1 MSGTTAAGGPH
12 GLGGARG
19 EAAGSPGRAVPP
31 APPSAD
37 PPVLHVRGRVL
48 LGDEDEADGLWVVGG
63 RVTFVPPRGRR
74 SADVVT
80 VEGWAVP
87 GLVDLHCHIGLG
99 PEGPVDGATA
109 EAQAR
114 TDRDAGTLLVRDA
127 GSPSDTRWI
136 DGRDDLPRVIR
147 AGRHLARPRRYLR
160 GYGRELDTVAELP
173 AAVAQ
178 EAARGDGWVKVV
190 ADWIDRDL
198 GEDADLTPL
207 WPDDVL
213 VEAVRVA
220 HDAGARVTAHTFATE
235 ALPGLLAAGVDCLEH
250 GTGLTASMIDEV
262 ARRGVPVVPTLV
274 QVANF
279 AGFAELAGD
288 RFPRYAARMRRMHE
302 RRYEHVRDLH
312 EAGVR
317 LLLGSDAGGT
327 IAHGRLPDE
336 AAEVA
341 RAGVPPADVVAA
353 ATWRAR
359 EFLGVPGLEE
369 GAPADLVVY
378 PTDPRDDVAVLRSP
392 VAVVLR
398 GRRVA

>member
-1 MSGTTAAGGPH
+1 MSGQPSGP
-12 GLGGARG
+12 GPGAYPPAGGARTG
-19 EAAGSPGRAVPP
+19 ARA
-31 APPSAD
+31 
-37 PPVLHVRGRVL
+37 PVLHVRGRVL
-48 LGDEDEADGLWVVGG
+48 LDDERAVDELWVVGG
-63 RVTFVPPRGRR
+63 RVTFEPPSGRR

-80 VEGWAVP
+80 LEGWALP

-99 PEGPVDGATA
+99 PDGPVDRVTA

-114 TDRDAGTLLVRDA
+114 ADRDAGTLLVRDA

-136 DGRDDLPRVIR
+136 DDRPDLPRVVR

-160 GYGRELDTVAELP
+160 GYGRELDAVEDLPSAVAE
-173 AAVAQ
+173 

-198 GEDADLTPL
+198 GPEADLVPL

-213 VEAVRVA
+213 GAAVRAA

-250 GTGLTASMIDEV
+250 GTGLVPEMIDEV
-262 ARRGVPVVPTLV
+262 ARRGIPVVPTLV

-279 AGFAELAGD
+279 AGFAEQAGD
-288 RFPRYAARMRRMHE
+288 RFPRFAARMRRMHA

-312 EAGVR
+312 DAGVR

-336 AAEVA
+336 AAEVV
-341 RAGVPPADVVAA
+341 RAGVPAAEVVAA
-353 ATWRAR
+353 ASWRAR
-359 EFLGVPGLEE
+359 ELLGVPGLEE
-369 GAPADLVVY
+369 GASADLVVY
-378 PTDPRDDVAVLRSP
+378 PSDPRDDVAVLGAPS
-392 VAVVLR
+392 AVVLR
-398 GRRVA
+398 GGLVA

>member
-1 MSGTTAAGGPH
+1 MSHEAVA
-12 GLGGARG
+12 ARG
-19 EAAGSPGRAVPP
+19 QAGPGRRDA
-31 APPSAD
+31 A
-37 PPVLHVRGRVL
+37 PVLHVRGRVL
-48 LGDEDEADGLWVVGG
+48 LGDDGETDALWVVGG
-63 RVTFVPPRGRR
+63 RVTFTPPRGRR

-80 VEGWAVP
+80 LDGWALP

-99 PEGPVDGATA
+99 PDGPVDRATA
-109 EAQAR
+109 HAQAR

-136 DGRDDLPRVIR
+136 DEHADLPRVIR

-160 GYGRELDTVAELP
+160 GYGRELGAVGELP
-173 AAVAQ
+173 AAVAE
-178 EAARGDGWVKVV
+178 EARRGDGWVKVV

-198 GEDADLTPL
+198 GTDADLTPL

-213 VEAVRVA
+213 AAAVAVA

-250 GTGLTASMIDEV
+250 GTGLTREMVDEV

-288 RFPRYAARMRRMHE
+288 RFPRYAERMRRMHE
-302 RRYEHVRDLH
+302 RRYEHVREMH

-341 RAGVPPADVVAA
+341 RAGVPAADVVAA
-353 ATWRAR
+353 ASWRAR
-359 EFLGVPGLEE
+359 EFLGVPGLQE

-378 PTDPRDDVAVLRSP
+378 PADPREDVRVLAAP
-392 VAVVLR
+392 DAVVLR
-398 GRRVA
+398 GRVVA